1 MPVLQRLLIGLLL
14 ALPVWAGAQADS
26 AQLKAAF
33 RFQDGVYQSIEAL
46 RSNQPDYRWEDVSA
60 KLAANA
66 ESYRAQAEYIRQK
79 GGQEIPGKEIWGIV
93 LDGLPYILLPEAVIG
108 DSTVLHFAGLR
119 VRGRICYYE
128 FEREVERLV
137 EIKAYNPLT
146 GRPFRRGNISKREI
160 INEARILHLLT
171 GQHGPLERSNLI
183 SMIGDDAKMYRTVEE
198 LPETASTDMLYRCVL
213 IYDDRN
219 PVYIPVP
226 KEEAKKSKK

>member
-14 ALPVWAGAQADS
+14 ALPVWVGAQADS

-33 RFQDGVYQSIEAL
+33 RFQDGAYLTLEAL
-46 RSNQPDYRWEDVSA
+46 RNNQPDYLWSDLNA

-66 ESYRAQAEYIRQK
+66 ESYRAQAEYIRSK
-79 GGQEIPGKEIWGIV
+79 DGMELPEELWGIV
-93 LDGLPYILLPEAVIG
+93 LDGLPYIKLPNEIMKDTA
-108 DSTVLHFAGLR
+108 VLHFAGLR

-128 FEREVERLV
+128 FEREEERLV

-160 INEARILHLLT
+160 INEARILHLLS
-171 GQHGPLERSNLI
+171 GQHGPLDQPTLI
-183 SMIGDDAKMYRTVEE
+183 GMIGDDTKMYRTVDE
-198 LPETASTDMLYRCVL
+198 LPETASTDMLYKCVL

-226 KEEAKKSKK
+226 EEEAKKSKK

>member
-1 MPVLQRLLIGLLL
+1 M
-14 ALPVWAGAQADS
+14 AGAQADS

-33 RFQDGVYQSIEAL
+33 RFQDGVYLSIDAL
-46 RSNQPDYRWEDVSA
+46 RSNQPDYRWKEISA

-66 ESYRAQAEYIRQK
+66 ESYRAQAEFIRPRD
-79 GGQEIPGKEIWGIV
+79 GSALPESNIWGIV
-93 LDGLPYILLPEAVIG
+93 LDGLPYIMLPTEIMEDTA
-108 DSTVLHFAGLR
+108 VLHFAGLR

-128 FEREVERLV
+128 FEREEERLV

-160 INEARILHLLT
+160 INEARILHLIT
-171 GQHGPLERSNLI
+171 GQHGPLDRSTLI
-183 SMIGDDAKMYRTVEE
+183 GMIGNDTKMYRTVEE
-198 LPETASTDMLYRCVL
+198 LPETASTEMLYKCVL

-226 KEEAKKSKK
+226 EQQESKSKK

>member
-1 MPVLQRLLIGLLL
+1 MPALQRLLIGLLL
-14 ALPVWAGAQADS
+14 ALPIWASAQADS

-33 RFQDGVYQSIEAL
+33 RFQDGVYLSIEAL
-46 RSNQPDYRWEDVSA
+46 RNNQPDYRWKDLSA

-66 ESYRAQAEYIRQK
+66 ESYRAQAEYIRSK
-79 GGQEIPGKEIWGIV
+79 DGVELPRARIWGMV
-93 LDGLPYILLPEAVIG
+93 LDGLPYILLPNEAVK
-108 DSTVLHFAGLR
+108 DTSVLHFAGLR

-171 GQHGPLERSNLI
+171 EQHGPLDQPTLI
-183 SMIGDDAKMYRTVEE
+183 SMIGDDTKMYRTVDE
-198 LPETASTDMLYRCVL
+198 LPATASTDMLYKCVL

-219 PVYIPVP
+219 PIYIPVP
-226 KEEAKKSKK
+226 KKEATKSKK